1 MFGLFHCLSVAFLHF
16 IVIIVMVGVFDM
28 RVCVCVRAKR
38 MKAAGY
44 MMCSKP
50 FSYHRLDLEIV
61 RRVLW
66 RLC

>member
-1 MFGLFHCLSVAFLHF
+1 
-16 IVIIVMVGVFDM
+16 MVGVFDM